1 MKRMMCIFVE
11 GFFLVGLSLT
21 ASAQFVDLTRVST
34 AVMSHN
40 EWATQVTSGRLSNEI
55 ASAGID
61 GRIVIW
67 DATSGKPIREISMPA
82 MILSISS
89 SKDGT
94 ALAAG
99 DISGTVSIIDT
110 ESGKVKTTFVAD
122 KKIVNTLVWSDD
134 GKFLAAGGSD
144 GIVRIW
150 SQSEQKIS
158 GEINP
163 AHGNITSLAFANSR
177 LAIGML
183 DFKGHKAAVEVWD
196 WQNKK
201 LIRSINEGA
210 PTLRGMSVSPDGKYL
225 AVADFVPATLLS
237 ILPEEGGVFSASVHA
252 LPDSDEV
259 SEVAVWDLASGK
271 RAALVQAETGA
282 RSIAFSSD
290 SKLLACAGPNGIIL
304 FDVADQTFLEVG
316 RLDSLTSIDSVAFSP
331 DSQQLF
337 LARQREPLARFGSG
351 GLEKLFNP
359 FFVSMTMT
367 VREGANSGVA
377 IETKIKSSNSVTG
390 GSNIE
395 AWKLSRRT
403 APQDA
408 KLWSAVRAYY
418 DDKPD
423 EGRKILE
430 QLIKDNPSFGEA
442 QRLFAIIFESREIQK
457 IQARLAEAVKSD
469 ANCVSCWRSLGDI
482 QYKVEKDA
490 DAIKSYEQVLKL
502 KPDYGIVAAHLA
514 SVYGRSAL
522 NIMSGENTSENMKLA
537 QAGLTKALTL
547 RPAEELFYT
556 NMGSS
561 YYFRGDFDNAI
572 SWFLT
577 GKRLRPDHA
586 RIYYNLGHAYRYK
599 GDKQK
604 AIEAYTKYVQMGE
617 KGEEARVEKAKE
629 FIKELSK
636 K

>member
-1 MKRMMCIFVE
+1 MF
-11 GFFLVGLSLT
+11 
-21 ASAQFVDLTRVST
+21 
-34 AVMSHN
+34 HN
-40 EWATQVTSGRLSNEI
+40 EWATQVTSGRSSKEI
-55 ASAGID
+55 ISAGID

-67 DATSGKPIREISMPA
+67 DVTTGKTIREIAMPA
-82 MILSISS
+82 MILSLSS
-89 SKDGT
+89 SKDART
-94 ALAAG
+94 LAAG
-99 DISGTVSIIDT
+99 DVSGTVSIIDT
-110 ESGKVKTTFVAD
+110 ESGQIKSTFVAD
-122 KKIVNTLVWSDD
+122 KKIVNTSAWSDD
-134 GKFLAAGGSD
+134 GKFLAAGGND

-150 SQSEQKIS
+150 SESEQKVVS
-158 GEINP
+158 EINP
-163 AHGNITSLAFANSR
+163 ARGNITSLAFANSQ

-183 DFKGHKAAVEVWD
+183 DFKERKAVVEIWD
-196 WQNKK
+196 WQNRK
-201 LIRSINEGA
+201 LVRSINEGA
-210 PTLRGMSVSPDGKYL
+210 PTLRGMSASADGKYL

-237 ILPEEGGVFSASVHA
+237 FLSEEGGKFSASIHA

-282 RSIAFSSD
+282 RSVAFSPD
-290 SKLLACAGPNGIIL
+290 SKLLACAGPNGVIL

-316 RLDSLTSIDSVAFSP
+316 RVDSQTSIDSVAFSP

-337 LARQREPLARFGSG
+337 LARQREPLAKSGPG
-351 GLEKLFNP
+351 GLEKLFDP
-359 FFVSMTMT
+359 FFVSVTMT
-367 VREGANSGVA
+367 VREGTNPSVT
-377 IETKIKSSNSVTG
+377 INTKTKSATSITG

-408 KLWSAVRAYY
+408 KLWAAVRSFY

-423 EGRKILE
+423 EGRKIFE
-430 QLIKDNPSFGEA
+430 QLIKDHPSFSEA
-442 QRLFAIIFESREIQK
+442 QRLFVIIFESKDIQK
-457 IQARLAEAVKSD
+457 VQARLADAVKSD

-482 QYKVEKDA
+482 QYQVEKDA
-490 DAIKSYEQVLKL
+490 DAIKSYEQALKL
-502 KPDYGIVAAHLA
+502 KPEYGLVAARLA
-514 SVYGRSAL
+514 TVYGRAAL

-537 QAGLTKALTL
+537 QAALTKALTL
-547 RPAEELFYT
+547 RPAEERFYT

-577 GKRLRPDHA
+577 AKGLRPDHA
-586 RIYYNLGHAYRYK
+586 RLYYNLGHAYRYK

-604 AIEAYTKYVQMGE
+604 AIEAYTRYVQLGE